1 MMFEVEVTAAVSYVC
16 YLNKED
22 SEKVKEYAEEND
34 LTLVEAVTALYYDN
48 EINLYR
54 ESTESDFCT
63 ESIDAVTDYEGH

>member
-1 MMFEVEVTAAVSYVC
+1 MFEVEVTATVNYVC

-22 SEKVKEYAEEND
+22 SEMVREYAEEND
-34 LTLVEAVTALYYDN
+34 LTLEEAVATLYGNN